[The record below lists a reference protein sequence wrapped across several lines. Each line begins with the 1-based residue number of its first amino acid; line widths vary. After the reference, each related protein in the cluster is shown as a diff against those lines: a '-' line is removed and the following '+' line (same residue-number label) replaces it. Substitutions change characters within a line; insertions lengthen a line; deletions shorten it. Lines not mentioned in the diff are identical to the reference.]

1 MKIQVR
7 VSYEDDTKYAS
18 LICKKIKEAAKSRG
32 TGIAEKDPEYI
43 KSKMIHGNAVIAFC
57 DDKLAGF
64 SYLDLFQDQEFVV
77 NSGLIVF
84 PEFRKKGLAKII
96 KIEIFKLSRE
106 KFPKSKVFSITTSNP
121 VIKINTELGFKPVS
135 FSELTQSEKFWKGC
149 RSCANFDILTRN
161 KRKMCLCTGLLYNPN
176 KQNNNNTTT
185 NNNPKDK
192 ETKNNVISNKYKK
205 YLSLGDKIVLAYS
218 GGLDTS
224 YCLKFLLQEG
234 YEVHTVIINT
244 GGFQNDELKKI
255 EKRAL
260 SIGSKSHRSIDS
272 IEEYYQNCIKYLIF
286 GNILKN
292 NTYPLSVSSERIFQ
306 AIKIANYATSIQA
319 KAIAHGS
326 TGAGNDQIR
335 FDIAFQIICP
345 EKITLS
351 PIRDMKISRK
361 KEIEYLKNKGISIC
375 WDRVKYSINKG
386 IWGTSI
392 GGEETLT
399 SSNDFP
405 EESYPT
411 KLSCNKS
418 ENLELEFEKGELV
431 SVNKEKSNAINNII
445 KIEKIASKFAIGR
458 GIHIGDTILGIKGRV
473 AFEASAAIIIIKAH
487 HLLEKHILTK
497 WQLYWKDQLSN
508 WYGMLLHEAQYLDP
522 VMRDIEKFL
531 KSTQERLTGTVN
543 IILYPYRFHLVGIK
557 SKFDLMTSPNIAQY
571 GEMNHAW
578 TAEDVKGF
586 TKILSNQMKMYHNL
600 NNKKKND

>member
-1 MKIQVR
+1 MKIKVR
-7 VSYEDDTKYAS
+7 VSHDQDTKYAS
-18 LICKKIKEAAKSRG
+18 LICQKIQESAKIRG
-32 TGIAEKDPEYI
+32 TGIAKKDPEYI
-43 KSKMIHGNAVIAFC
+43 KSKMISGNAVIAFF
-57 DDKLAGF
+57 DGKLAGF
-64 SYLDLFQDQEFVV
+64 SYLDIYQNKEFVV

-84 PEFRKKGLAKII
+84 PEFRKQGLAKII
-96 KIEIFKLSRE
+96 KIEIFKLSR
-106 KFPKSKVFSITTSNP
+106 KKYPNSKIFSITTSHP
-121 VIKINTELGFKPVS
+121 VIRINTELGFKPVA
-135 FSELTQSEKFWKGC
+135 FSELTQSEDFWKGC
-149 RSCANFDILTRN
+149 QSCANFDILTRN
-161 KRKMCLCTGLLYNPN
+161 KRKMCLCTGLLYNPYEKEN
-176 KQNNNNTTT
+176 ISKKQ
-185 NNNPKDK
+185 
-192 ETKNNVISNKYKK
+192 KNID
-205 YLSLGDKIVLAYS
+205 YLIPGDKIVLAYS

-224 YCLKFLLQEG
+224 YCLKYLLQEG

-244 GGFQNDELKKI
+244 GGFKEEELKKI
-255 EKRAL
+255 QERAL
-260 SIGSKSHRSIDS
+260 NIGALSHRTIDS

-306 AIKIANYATSIQA
+306 AIKIAQYATNIKA

-351 PIRDMKISRK
+351 PIRDLKISRK
-361 KEIEYLKNKGISIC
+361 EEIEYLRNSGVYNIC
-375 WDRVKYSINKG
+375 WDQAKYSINKG

-392 GGEETLT
+392 GGKETLT

-405 EESYPT
+405 DEAYPT
-411 KLSCNKS
+411 KLRRKKS

-431 SVNKEKSNAINNII
+431 SVNREKGKAIKNII
-445 KIEKIASKFAIGR
+445 KIEKIASEFAIGR

-497 WQLYWKDQLSN
+497 WQLYWKEQLSN

-522 VMRDIEKFL
+522 VMRDIEMFL
-531 KSTQERLTGTVN
+531 SSTQERLTGTVH

-557 SKFDLMTSPNIAQY
+557 SKFDLMDSNMAQY
-571 GEMNHAW
+571 GEINHAW

-600 NNKKKND
+600 NKKEE

>member
-1 MKIQVR
+1 MKIKVR
-7 VSYEDDTKYAS
+7 VSHEEDTKYAF
-18 LICKKIKEAAKSRG
+18 LICKKIEESAKIRG
-32 TGIAEKDPEYI
+32 TGIAKKDPEYI
-43 KSKMIHGNAVIAFC
+43 KLIIFHGNAVIAFC
-57 DDKLAGF
+57 DEKLAGF
-64 SYLDLFQDQEFVV
+64 SYLETFQNEEFVV

-84 PEFRKKGLAKII
+84 PEFRKQGLAKII
-96 KIEIFKLSRE
+96 KIEIFKLSRK
-106 KFPKSKVFSITTSNP
+106 KFPNSKIFSITTSNP

-135 FSELTQSEKFWKGC
+135 FSELTHSEEFWKGC
-149 RSCANFDILTRN
+149 QSCANFDILTRN
-161 KRKMCLCTGLLYNPN
+161 QRKMCLCTGLLYNPN
-176 KQNNNNTTT
+176 TDNNKK
-185 NNNPKDK
+185 KDK
-192 ETKNNVISNKYKK
+192 N
-205 YLSLGDKIVLAYS
+205 YLSIGDKIVLAYS

-224 YCLKFLLQEG
+224 YCLKYLIQEK

-244 GGFQNDELKKI
+244 GGFKNDELDQI

-260 SIGSKSHRSIDS
+260 SIGSKSHKTIDA

-292 NTYPLSVSSERIFQ
+292 NTYPLSASSERIFQ
-306 AIKIANYATSIQA
+306 AIKIAQYATYIQA

-351 PIRDMKISRK
+351 PIREMKVSRK
-361 KEIEYLKNKGISIC
+361 EEIEYLKNKGVSIC
-375 WDRVKYSINKG
+375 WDQAKYSINKG

-392 GGEETLT
+392 GGKETLT
-399 SSNDFP
+399 SYHDFP
-405 EESYPT
+405 EEAYPT
-411 KLSCNKS
+411 KLKRKKS

-431 SVNKEKSNAINNII
+431 SVNQEKGKATKNII
-445 KIEKIASKFAIGR
+445 KIEQIASEFAIGR
-458 GIHIGDTILGIKGRV
+458 GIHIGDTILGIKGRI
-473 AFEASAAIIIIKAH
+473 AFEASAAMIIIKAH

-497 WQLYWKDQLSN
+497 WQLYWKEQLSN

-531 KSTQERLTGTVN
+531 KSTQERLTGTVD

-557 SKFDLMTSPNIAQY
+557 SKFDLMTSSNMSAQY
-571 GEMNHAW
+571 GEMNYAW

-586 TKILSNQMKMYHNL
+586 SKIFSNQMKMYHNL
-600 NNKKKND
+600 NNQKKKND

>member
-1 MKIQVR
+1 MKIKVR
-7 VSYEDDTKYAS
+7 VSHDQDTKYAS
-18 LICKKIKEAAKSRG
+18 LICQKIQESAKIRG
-32 TGIAEKDPEYI
+32 TGIAKKDPEYI
-43 KSKMIHGNAVIAFC
+43 KSKMISGNAVIAFF
-57 DDKLAGF
+57 DGKLAGF
-64 SYLDLFQDQEFVV
+64 SYLEIYQNKEFVV

-84 PEFRKKGLAKII
+84 PEFRKQGLAKII
-96 KIEIFKLSRE
+96 KIEIFKLSR
-106 KFPKSKVFSITTSNP
+106 KKYPNSKIFSITTSHP
-121 VIKINTELGFKPVS
+121 VIRINTELGFKPVA
-135 FSELTQSEKFWKGC
+135 FSELTKSEDFWKGC
-149 RSCANFDILTRN
+149 QSCANFDILTR
-161 KRKMCLCTGLLYNPN
+161 KQKKMCLCTGLLYNPYEKEN
-176 KQNNNNTTT
+176 ILKKQ
-185 NNNPKDK
+185 
-192 ETKNNVISNKYKK
+192 KNID
-205 YLSLGDKIVLAYS
+205 YLIPGDKIVLAYS

-224 YCLKFLLQEG
+224 YCLKYLLQEG

-244 GGFQNDELKKI
+244 GGFKEEELKKI
-255 EKRAL
+255 QERAL
-260 SIGSKSHRSIDS
+260 NIGAISHRTIDA

-306 AIKIANYATSIQA
+306 AIKIAKYATNIKA

-351 PIRDMKISRK
+351 PIRDLKISRK
-361 KEIEYLKNKGISIC
+361 EEIEYLRNNGVYNIC
-375 WDRVKYSINKG
+375 GDQAKYSINKG

-392 GGEETLT
+392 GGKETLT

-405 EESYPT
+405 DEAYPT
-411 KLSCNKS
+411 KLRRKKS

-431 SVNKEKSNAINNII
+431 SVNREKGKAIKNII
-445 KIEKIASKFAIGR
+445 KIEKIASEFAIGR

-497 WQLYWKDQLSN
+497 WQLYWKEQLSN

-522 VMRDIEKFL
+522 VMRDIEMFL
-531 KSTQERLTGTVN
+531 RSTQERLTGTVH

-557 SKFDLMTSPNIAQY
+557 SKFDLMDSNMAQY
-571 GEMNHAW
+571 GEINHAW

-600 NNKKKND
+600 NKKEE

>member
-1 MKIQVR
+1 MKIKVR
-7 VSYEDDTKYAS
+7 VSHEEDTKYAS
-18 LICKKIKEAAKSRG
+18 LICKKIKESAEIRG
-32 TGIAEKDPEYI
+32 TGISKKDPEYI
-43 KSKMIHGNAVIAFC
+43 KLKMVHGNSVIAFF
-57 DDKLAGF
+57 DEKLAGF
-64 SYLDLFQDQEFVV
+64 GYLETFQNEEFVV

-84 PEFRKKGLAKII
+84 PEFRKQGLAKFI
-96 KIEIFKLSRE
+96 KIEIFNLSRK
-106 KFPKSKVFSITTSNP
+106 KFPNSKIFSITTSNP

-135 FSELTQSEKFWKGC
+135 FSELTHSEKFWKGC
-149 RSCANFDILTRN
+149 TSCANFDILTRN
-161 KRKMCLCTGLLYNPN
+161 NRKMCLCTGLLYNPN
-176 KQNNNNTTT
+176 TD
-185 NNNPKDK
+185 KD
-192 ETKNNVISNKYKK
+192 YKK
-205 YLSLGDKIVLAYS
+205 DRNYLLSTGDKIVLAYS

-224 YCLKFLLQEG
+224 YCLKYLIQEK

-244 GGFQNDELKKI
+244 GGFKKNELDKI
-255 EKRAL
+255 EERAL
-260 SIGSKSHRSIDS
+260 NIGSKSHKTIDA
-272 IEEYYQNCIKYLIF
+272 IEEYYHNCIKYLIF

-292 NTYPLSVSSERIFQ
+292 NTYPLSASSERIFQ
-306 AIKIANYATSIQA
+306 AIKIAQYATFIQA

-335 FDIAFQIICP
+335 FDIAFQILCP

-351 PIRDMKISRK
+351 PIRDRKVSRK
-361 KEIEYLKNKGISIC
+361 EEIEYLKEKGVSIS
-375 WDRVKYSINKG
+375 WDQAKYSINKG

-392 GGEETLT
+392 GGKETLT
-399 SSNDFP
+399 SYHDFP
-405 EESYPT
+405 EEAYPT
-411 KLSCNKS
+411 KLSSKKS
-418 ENLELEFEKGELV
+418 ENLKLEFEKGELV
-431 SVNKEKSNAINNII
+431 SVNKEKGKAIKNII

-531 KSTQERLTGTVN
+531 KSTQERLTGTVD

-557 SKFDLMTSPNIAQY
+557 SKFDLMTSSNSNMAQY
-571 GEMNHAW
+571 GEMNYAW

-586 TKILSNQMKMYHNL
+586 TKILSNQMKIYHNL
-600 NNKKKND
+600 NKKDKKEND

>member
-1 MKIQVR
+1 MKIKVR
-7 VSYEDDTKYAS
+7 VSHDQDTKYAS
-18 LICKKIKEAAKSRG
+18 LICKKIHESAKIRG
-32 TGIAEKDPEYI
+32 TGISKKDPEYI
-43 KSKMIHGNAVIAFC
+43 KSKMISGNAVIAFF
-57 DDKLAGF
+57 DGKLAGF
-64 SYLDLFQDQEFVV
+64 SYLEIYQNKEFVV

-84 PEFRKKGLAKII
+84 PEFRKQGLAKII
-96 KIEIFKLSRE
+96 KIEIFKLSR
-106 KFPKSKVFSITTSNP
+106 KKYPNSKIFSITTSHP
-121 VIKINTELGFKPVS
+121 VIRINTELGFKPVA
-135 FSELTQSEKFWKGC
+135 FSELTQSEDFWKGC
-149 RSCANFDILTRN
+149 KSCANFDILTRN
-161 KRKMCLCTGLLYNPN
+161 KRKMCLCTGLLYNPKDSN
-176 KQNNNNTTT
+176 KQ
-185 NNNPKDK
+185 
-192 ETKNNVISNKYKK
+192 KNID
-205 YLSLGDKIVLAYS
+205 YLIPGDKIVLAYS

-224 YCLKFLLQEG
+224 YCLKYLLQEG

-244 GGFQNDELKKI
+244 GGFKEEELKKI
-255 EKRAL
+255 QERAL
-260 SIGSKSHRSIDS
+260 NIGAISHKTIDA

-306 AIKIANYATSIQA
+306 AIKIAKYSTNIKA

-345 EKITLS
+345 EKITFS
-351 PIRDMKISRK
+351 PIRDLKISRK
-361 KEIEYLKNKGISIC
+361 EEIDYLRNSGVYNIC
-375 WDRVKYSINKG
+375 LDQAKYSINKG

-392 GGEETLT
+392 GGKETL
-399 SSNDFP
+399 SSFNDFP
-405 EESYPT
+405 DEAYPT
-411 KLSCNKS
+411 KLRRRKS

-431 SVNKEKSNAINNII
+431 GVNREKGKAIKNII
-445 KIEKIASKFAIGR
+445 KIEKIASEFAIGR

-497 WQLYWKDQLSN
+497 WQLYWKEQLSN

-522 VMRDIEKFL
+522 VMRDIEMFL
-531 KSTQERLTGTVN
+531 SSTQERLTGTVH

-557 SKFDLMTSPNIAQY
+557 SKFDLMDSNMAQY

-600 NNKKKND
+600 NKKEE

>member
-1 MKIQVR
+1 MKIKVR
-7 VSYEDDTKYAS
+7 VSHDKDTKYAS
-18 LICKKIKEAAKSRG
+18 LICKKIHESAKIRG
-32 TGIAEKDPEYI
+32 TGIAKKDPEYI
-43 KSKMIHGNAVIAFC
+43 KSKMISGNAVIAFF
-57 DDKLAGF
+57 DGKLAGF
-64 SYLDLFQDQEFVV
+64 SYLEIYQNKEFVV

-84 PEFRKKGLAKII
+84 PEFRKQGLAKII
-96 KIEIFKLSRE
+96 KIEIFKLSR
-106 KFPKSKVFSITTSNP
+106 KKYPNSKIFSITTSHP
-121 VIKINTELGFKPVS
+121 VIRINTELGFKPVA
-135 FSELTQSEKFWKGC
+135 FSELPQSEDFWKGC
-149 RSCANFDILTRN
+149 QSCANFDILTRN
-161 KRKMCLCTGLLYNPN
+161 KRKMCLCTGLLYNPY
-176 KQNNNNTTT
+176 
-185 NNNPKDK
+185 DEK
-192 ETKNNVISNKYKK
+192 ENIHKNQKNRD
-205 YLSLGDKIVLAYS
+205 YLIPGDKIVLAYS

-224 YCLKFLLQEG
+224 YCLKYLLQEG

-244 GGFQNDELKKI
+244 GGFQEEELKKI
-255 EKRAL
+255 QEIAL
-260 SIGSKSHRSIDS
+260 NIGAISHRTIDA

-306 AIKIANYATSIQA
+306 AIKIAQYATNIKA

-345 EKITLS
+345 DKITLS
-351 PIRDMKISRK
+351 PIRDLKISRK
-361 KEIEYLKNKGISIC
+361 EEIEYLRNSGVYNIC
-375 WDRVKYSINKG
+375 WDQAKYSINKG

-392 GGEETLT
+392 GGKETLT
-399 SSNDFP
+399 SYHHFP
-405 EESYPT
+405 DEVYPT
-411 KLSCNKS
+411 KLRKKKS

-431 SVNKEKSNAINNII
+431 SVNREKGKAITNII
-445 KIEKIASKFAIGR
+445 KIENIASEFAIGR

-497 WQLYWKDQLSN
+497 WQLYWKEQLSN

-522 VMRDIEKFL
+522 VMRDIEMFL
-531 KSTQERLTGTVN
+531 SSTQERLTGTVH

-557 SKFDLMTSPNIAQY
+557 SKFDLMDSNMAQY

-600 NNKKKND
+600 NKKEE

>member
-1 MKIQVR
+1 MKIKVR
-7 VSYEDDTKYAS
+7 VSHEEDTKYAF
-18 LICKKIKEAAKSRG
+18 LICKKIEESAKIRG
-32 TGIAEKDPEYI
+32 TGIAKKDPEYI
-43 KSKMIHGNAVIAFC
+43 KSKMIHGNAVIAFY
-57 DDKLAGF
+57 DEKLAGF
-64 SYLDLFQDQEFVV
+64 SYLETFQNEEFVV

-84 PEFRKKGLAKII
+84 PEFRKQGLAKII
-96 KIEIFKLSRE
+96 KIEIFKLSRK
-106 KFPKSKVFSITTSNP
+106 KFPNSKIFSITTSNA
-121 VIKINTELGFKPVS
+121 VLKINTELGFKPVS
-135 FSELTQSEKFWKGC
+135 FSELTHSEKFWKGC
-149 RSCANFDILTRN
+149 QSCKNFDILTRN
-161 KRKMCLCTGLLYNPN
+161 NKKMCLCTGLLYTSN
-176 KQNNNNTTT
+176 T
-185 NNNPKDK
+185 NNNQNKSHKKDK
-192 ETKNNVISNKYKK
+192 N
-205 YLSLGDKIVLAYS
+205 YLSNGDKIVLAYS

-224 YCLKFLLQEG
+224 YCLKYLIQEK

-244 GGFQNDELKKI
+244 GGFNENELDKI
-255 EKRAL
+255 EERAL
-260 SIGSKSHRSIDS
+260 SIGSKSHKTIDA

-306 AIKIANYATSIQA
+306 AIKIAQYATCIQA

-335 FDIAFQIICP
+335 FDVAFQIICP

-361 KEIEYLKNKGISIC
+361 EEIEYLKNKGVSIC
-375 WDRVKYSINKG
+375 WDQAKYYSINKG

-392 GGEETLT
+392 GGKETLT
-399 SSNDFP
+399 SYHDFP
-405 EESYPT
+405 ECAYPT
-411 KLSCNKS
+411 KLRRKKS

-431 SVNKEKSNAINNII
+431 SVNKEKGKAIKNII
-445 KIEKIASKFAIGR
+445 KIEKIASEYAIGR

-497 WQLYWKDQLSN
+497 WQLYWKEQLSN

-531 KSTQERLTGTVN
+531 KSTQERLTGTVD
-543 IILYPYRFHLVGIK
+543 IILYPYRFHLAGIK
-557 SKFDLMTSPNIAQY
+557 SKFDLMEYSNMNMAKY
-571 GEMNHAW
+571 GEMNYAW

-586 TKILSNQMKMYHNL
+586 TKILSNQMKIYHNL
-600 NNKKKND
+600 NKKEK